1 MMAFAPPIIVAAGRG
16 GGPVPTEF
24 AIGFPIFLL
33 LLAAGVYFSV
43 SWLLR

>member
-1 MMAFAPPIIVAAGRG
+1 MMAFAPPIIVAAGR